1 MADNESI
8 INRNNEMFADYDDI
22 VSINDIMK
30 MLHIGR
36 SNVYKLLREKEI
48 KCVRVRVKYIIPKKS
63 VIEFLSKY

>member
-8 INRNNEMFADYDDI
+8 INRSNEMFADYDDI

-48 KCVRVRVKYIIPKKS
+48 KCVRVGVKYIIPKKS

>member
-48 KCVRVRVKYIIPKKS
+48 KCVRVGVKYIIPKKS
-63 VIEFLSKY
+63 VIEFLSK